1 MTVVHDQHHHLAD
14 IRVTMSGM
22 SDSGRGEDSAEV
34 LAMPQTPDAIEL
46 RHLRAFVAVAEEL
59 NFGRAATRLYL
70 SQPALSRQIR
80 ALERLLGCDL
90 LRRSTHRVELTLA
103 GEAFLDRAR
112 ILLGD
117 LDSAIATTR
126 SVGGELINRVNRM
139 WAPLADE
146 GFEGELGRMRA
157 AYEGMLA
164 QVEMPADVTVAP
176 VTAGG
181 VPALQVGAGGTRPSV
196 LHLHGGGF
204 VLGSAY
210 GYRALAGALA
220 VSTGSA
226 VLVPDFRLAPE
237 HPFPAAV
244 DDARSAYLWLL
255 EQGVAPEELVVTGD
269 SSGGGLAMSLLVL
282 LREQGLPLPGGAV
295 LLSPGLNLAALLD
308 GTSPLA
314 THDHFKTMAR
324 VTAWYVGG
332 HPVDDPLLSPLNADL
347 DGLPPILVQSA
358 TGDPVGDD
366 MHRLVERAEKYGVE
380 VVAELYPADTHVFQ
394 LFWSFL
400 PEAQQAMTRIGEFTA
415 QIRTAAPSS
424 ADRTTS

>member
-1 MTVVHDQHHHLAD
+1 MTDN
-14 IRVTMSGM
+14 
-22 SDSGRGEDSAEV
+22 GRGEDTADV

-46 RHLRAFVAVAEEL
+46 RHLRSFVAVAEEL

-112 ILLGD
+112 TLLGD

-126 SVGGELINRVNRM
+126 SVGGELTNRVNRM
-139 WAPLADE
+139 WAPLAEE
-146 GFEGELGRMRA
+146 GFEGEVGRMRA

-164 QVEMPADVTVAP
+164 QVEPPADVPVVP

-181 VPALQVGAGGTRPSV
+181 VPSLQVGGPPSV
-196 LHLHGGGF
+196 LLLHGGGF

-220 VSTGSA
+220 VSTSSG
-226 VLVPDFRLAPE
+226 VLVPDYRLAPE

-244 DDARSAYLWLL
+244 DDARNAYLWML
-255 EQGVAPEELVVTGD
+255 EQGVAPEELLVAGD
-269 SSGGGLAMSLLVL
+269 SSGGGLVMSLLLL

-295 LLSPGLNLAALLD
+295 LLCPGLNVAAILD
-308 GTSPLA
+308 GSSPLA
-314 THDHFKTMAR
+314 TQDQFQTMAR
-324 VTAWYVGG
+324 VTSWYVGG
-332 HPVDDPLLSPLNADL
+332 HPLDDPLLSPLNADL
-347 DGLPPILVQSA
+347 HGLPPLLVQSA

-366 MHRLVERAEKYGVE
+366 MRRLIEQAEKSGVD

-400 PEAQQAMTRIGEFTA
+400 PEAQQAMTRIGEFA
-415 QIRTAAPSS
+415 ASIRGS
-424 ADRTTS
+424 ADRSAGSRPGSEGSVRR

>member
-1 MTVVHDQHHHLAD
+1 MCDMTDNAP
-14 IRVTMSGM
+14 
-22 SDSGRGEDSAEV
+22 GEDSADV

-59 NFGRAATRLYL
+59 NFSRAATRLYL

-112 ILLGD
+112 TLLGD

-126 SVGGELINRVNRM
+126 SVGGELITRVNRM

-164 QVEMPADVTVAP
+164 QLELPPEVTVVP
-176 VTAGG
+176 VNAGG
-181 VPALQVGAGGTRPSV
+181 VPGLQVGAGGAPSV

-210 GYRALAGALA
+210 GYRSLAGALA

-226 VLVPDFRLAPE
+226 VLLPDFRLAPE

-255 EQGVAPEELVVTGD
+255 DQGVAPEELIVSGD
-269 SSGGGLAMSLLVL
+269 SSGGGLALSLLLL
-282 LREQGLPLPGGAV
+282 LREQGLPLPAGAV
-295 LLSPGLNLAALLD
+295 LLCPGLNISAVLD
-308 GTSPLA
+308 GSSPLA

-324 VTAWYVGG
+324 VTSSYVAG

-347 DGLPPILVQSA
+347 TGLPPMLVQSA

-366 MHRLVERAEKYGVE
+366 MRRLAEQAETYGVE
-380 VVAELYPADTHVFQ
+380 VVAELYTADTHVFQ

-415 QIRTAAPSS
+415 QIRATGAAS
-424 ADRTTS
+424 ARSTS

>member
-1 MTVVHDQHHHLAD
+1 
-14 IRVTMSGM
+14 M
-22 SDSGRGEDSAEV
+22 SDNGRGEDSADV

-112 ILLGD
+112 TLLGD

-126 SVGGELINRVNRM
+126 SVGGELINRVNRV

-164 QVEMPADVTVAP
+164 QVEMPAELTVVP

-181 VPALQVGAGGTRPSV
+181 VPALQVGTGGTPSV

-220 VSTGSA
+220 ISTGSA
-226 VLVPDFRLAPE
+226 VLLPDYRLAPE

-244 DDARSAYLWLL
+244 EDARSAYLWLL
-255 EQGVAPEELVVTGD
+255 EQGVAPDELIVSGD
-269 SSGGGLAMSLLVL
+269 SSGGGLAMSLLL
-282 LREQGLPLPGGAV
+282 MLREQGLPLPAGAV
-295 LLSPGLNLAALLD
+295 LLCPGLNLAEALD
-308 GTSPLA
+308 GSSPLA
-314 THDHFKTMAR
+314 MHDHFKTMAQ
-324 VTAWYVGG
+324 VTTWYVGS
-332 HPVDDPLLSPLNADL
+332 HSVDDPLLSPLNADL
-347 DGLPPILVQSA
+347 DGLPPMLVQSA
-358 TGDPVGDD
+358 SGDSVGDD
-366 MHRLVERAEKYGVE
+366 MRRLVEHAEKAGVE

-415 QIRTAAPSS
+415 QLRGAGSLDQGISR
-424 ADRTTS
+424 